1 MLRLECPV
9 LVEGRTCPYL
19 TQQLRFTRAH
29 QLLEIHMEAQHG
41 RARAYSQRWWQ
52 CPRILEDGVQ
62 CQYRTAELPY
72 HQAMEMLNRHM
83 DACQPRPNT
92 DKMPFVR
99 RASHH
104 CQCRLQSLRN
114 QNFTW
119 WTYRALAVLIIL
131 SVGLGFGYYLRYSQ
145 TKGKY

>member
-1 MLRLECPV
+1 M
-9 LVEGRTCPYL
+9 LVEGQACPFL

-29 QLLEIHMEAQHG
+29 KLLEMHMEAQHG
-41 RARAYSQRWWQ
+41 RARAYSLRSMQ
-52 CPRILEDGVQ
+52 CPRILEDRVQ

-72 HQAMEMLNRHM
+72 PQAMEMLNLHM
-83 DACQPRPNT
+83 DACPRPNT
-92 DKMPFVR
+92 DKMQFVR
-99 RASHH
+99 RTSYH

-114 QNFTW
+114 HNFTW

-131 SVGLGFGYYLRYSQ
+131 SVGLGLGYYLRHSQ